1 MSLSLIIGSRASF
14 LAKIQTL
21 IVKEELRKKIKN
33 IKIISKYH
41 STGGD
46 KNQGQTPWKDL
57 GYGVFTSSLT
67 KQLLNK
73 HYNCVV
79 HSYKDLPI
87 LKSKTDYF
95 TITRDDPRDLL
106 LIKKASLNKKKI
118 TIGTS
123 SPRRKS
129 SVKDLKDL
137 IGINNI
143 KTKTIRGN
151 VSTRLSKV
159 IFKNQYDGVFMAKA
173 AIDRIFKYG
182 NKVDKRET
190 KKFLSL
196 FKKFKPFILPLS
208 VFPTAAS
215 QGAIAIEYLKNDK
228 KTKSILNKINCKN
241 TQSICNQERNLLKK
255 YGGGCGLDIG
265 ITIEKIKKNNF
276 LFSRGI
282 DARNKKGFHINK
294 ILNYKKI
301 KKTKFIFPQNIKD
314 YQMFSRIELKL
325 PKIKNST
332 VILTRPDFS
341 IKELNNNNFFITSGV
356 QTWKRVSREKKIAQ
370 CTFDG
375 LGEDYRLPEIYYRN
389 YKNIK
394 KITYKNS
401 MSFYKTKQINGY
413 ELIPQINSKTI
424 TNLFSAK
431 VFYWMSYSAFKLA
444 KAIRPDITKYQHYS
458 GPGSTF
464 EQLKKEVPQN
474 NLGLFFNYKDFKE
487 SVYQAK

>member
-14 LAKIQTL
+14 LAKIQTF
-21 IVKEELRKKIKN
+21 IVKQELKKKFKN
-33 IKIISKYH
+33 IKFTTKYH
-41 STGGD
+41 STKGD
-46 KNQGQTPWKDL
+46 KNLSQAPWKNL
-57 GYGVFTSSLT
+57 GYGIFTTSLT
-67 KQLLNK
+67 RELVKK
-73 HYNCVV
+73 HFNCVV
-79 HSYKDLPI
+79 HSYKDLPV

-95 TITRDDPRDLL
+95 TITRDDPRDVL
-106 LIKKASLNKKKI
+106 LIKKKSLNKKKLI
-118 TIGTS
+118 IGTS

-129 SVKDLKDL
+129 SVRDLKDL
-137 IGINNI
+137 IGVKNI
-143 KTKTIRGN
+143 ETKIIRGN
-151 VSTRLSKV
+151 VTTRLLKV
-159 IFKNQYDGVFMAKA
+159 ISKNEYDAVFMAKA

-182 NKVDKRET
+182 NKVDKTET
-190 KKFLSL
+190 KRFLSL

-208 VFPTAAS
+208 IFPTAAS
-215 QGAIAIEYLKNDK
+215 QGAIAIEYLKTDK

-241 TQSICNQERNLLKK
+241 TLSICNQERNLLKK

-265 ITIEKIKKNNF
+265 ITIEEVKNNNF
-276 LFSRGI
+276 LFSKGI
-282 DARNKKGFHINK
+282 DAGNKRMFHINK
-294 ILNYKKI
+294 ILNQKNI

-332 VILTRPDFS
+332 IILTRPDFS
-341 IKELNNNNFFITSGV
+341 IKELNNNNFFITSGT
-356 QTWKRVSREKKIAQ
+356 QTWKKISRENKIAQ

-394 KITYKNS
+394 KITYKKS
-401 MSFYKTKQINGY
+401 MSIYKTKQINGY

-424 TNLFSAK
+424 SNLFNAK

-444 KAIRPDITKYQHYS
+444 KAIRPDIIKYQHCS

-464 EQLKKEVPQN
+464 EQLKKEIPKKR
-474 NLGLFFNYKDFKE
+474 LKLFFNYKDFKQ
-487 SVYQAK
+487 SVYQDR

>member
-151 VSTRLSKV
+151 VSTRLLKV
-159 IFKNQYDGVFMAKA
+159 ISKNQYDGVFMAKA

-182 NKVDKRET
+182 NKIDKRET

-208 VFPTAAS
+208 LFPTAAS

-241 TQSICNQERNLLKK
+241 TLSICNQERNLLKK

-265 ITIEKIKKNNF
+265 ITIEEIKKNNF

-325 PKIKNST
+325 PKIKNFT

-341 IKELNNNNFFITSGV
+341 IKELNNNNFFITSGI

-464 EQLKKEVPQN
+464 EQLKKEIPKN

-487 SVYQAK
+487 SVYQTK

>member
-21 IVKEELRKKIKN
+21 IVKQELSKKIKN

-41 STGGD
+41 STSGD
-46 KNQGQTPWKDL
+46 KNQDQTPWKDL
-57 GYGVFTSSLT
+57 GYGVFTTSLT

-73 HYNCVV
+73 RYNCVV

-95 TITRDDPRDLL
+95 TITRDDPRDVL
-106 LIKKASLNKKKI
+106 LIKKTSLNKKKI

-137 IGINNI
+137 IGTNNI

-151 VSTRLSKV
+151 VSTRLLKV
-159 IFKNQYDGVFMAKA
+159 ISKDQYDGVFMAKA

-182 NKVDKRET
+182 NKVDKKET
-190 KKFLSL
+190 KKFLSF

-215 QGAIAIEYLKNDK
+215 QGAIAIEYLKFDK

-241 TQSICNQERNLLKK
+241 TLSICNQERNLLKK

-265 ITIEKIKKNNF
+265 ITIEEIKKNNF

-325 PKIKNST
+325 PKIKNFT

-356 QTWKRVSREKKIAQ
+356 QTWKRVSRKKKIPQ

-464 EQLKKEVPQN
+464 EQLKKEVPKN

-487 SVYQAK
+487 SVYQTK

>member
-151 VSTRLSKV
+151 VSTRLLKV
-159 IFKNQYDGVFMAKA
+159 ISKNQYDGVFMAKA
-173 AIDRIFKYG
+173 AIDRIFKHG
-182 NKVDKRET
+182 NKVDKKET

-196 FKKFKPFILPLS
+196 FKKLKPFILPLS
-208 VFPTAAS
+208 LFPTAAS

-487 SVYQAK
+487 SVYQTK

>member
-14 LAKIQTL
+14 LAKIQTF
-21 IVKEELRKKIKN
+21 IVKQELKKKFKN
-33 IKIISKYH
+33 IKFITKYH
-41 STGGD
+41 STKGD
-46 KNQGQTPWKDL
+46 KNLGQAPWKNL
-57 GYGVFTSSLT
+57 GYGIFTTSLT
-67 KQLLNK
+67 KGLINK
-73 HYNCVV
+73 HFNCVV
-79 HSYKDLPI
+79 HSYKDLPV

-95 TITRDDPRDLL
+95 TIRRDDPRDIL
-106 LIKKASLNKKKI
+106 LIKKKSLNKKKLI
-118 TIGTS
+118 IGTS

-137 IGINNI
+137 IGVKNI
-143 KTKTIRGN
+143 ETKIIRGN
-151 VSTRLSKV
+151 VTTRLLKV
-159 IFKNQYDGVFMAKA
+159 ISKNEYDAVFMAKA

-182 NKVDKRET
+182 NKVNKIET
-190 KKFLSL
+190 KRFLSL

-208 VFPTAAS
+208 IFPTAAS
-215 QGAIAIEYLKNDK
+215 QGAIAIEYLKTDK

-241 TQSICNQERNLLKK
+241 TLSICNQERNLLKK

-265 ITIEKIKKNNF
+265 ITIEEVKNNNF
-276 LFSRGI
+276 LFSKGI
-282 DARNKKGFHINK
+282 DAGNKRSFHINK
-294 ILNYKKI
+294 ILNQKNI

-332 VILTRPDFS
+332 IILTRPDFS
-341 IKELNNNNFFITSGV
+341 IKELNNNNFFITSGT
-356 QTWKRVSREKKIAQ
+356 QTWKKIAREKKIAQ
-370 CTFDG
+370 CSFDG

-394 KITYKNS
+394 KITYKKS
-401 MSFYKTKQINGY
+401 MSIYKTKQINGY

-424 TNLFSAK
+424 SNLFNAK

-444 KAIRPDITKYQHYS
+444 KAIRPDIIKYQHCS

-464 EQLKKEVPQN
+464 EQLKKEIPKKR
-474 NLGLFFNYKDFKE
+474 LKLFFNYKDFKQ
-487 SVYQAK
+487 SVYQDR